1 MIPEGSYRLVL
12 EVFLIVFRKKINR
25 FKLTGS
31 VRIYSNKTV
40 LILEINQ
47 TAIARQTYL
56 NTFSLNSAITRALS
70 SVVSAKHVPDSME
83 SEWVLSRVHD
93 LKEWTKKKQNN
104 WSKKLFHIIITAENY
119 HVMICEDVKSLV

>member
-1 MIPEGSYRLVL
+1 MH
-12 EVFLIVFRKKINR
+12 F
-25 FKLTGS
+25 
-31 VRIYSNKTV
+31 NKTV

-47 TAIARQTYL
+47 TAIAGKTYL

-93 LKEWTKKKQNN
+93 LKEWTKKKN
-104 WSKKLFHIIITAENY
+104 KIIGRKNCFILS
-119 HVMICEDVKSLV
+119 SLLKIIM

>member
-1 MIPEGSYRLVL
+1 MFISSKHGEQKMIPEGSYRLIL
-12 EVFLIVFRKKINR
+12 EVFLIVFRTKIIR

-31 VRIYSNKTV
+31 VGMYFNKSM

-47 TAIARQTYL
+47 TAIVRKTYL
-56 NTFSLNSAITRALS
+56 NTFSLNSAISRAFC

-93 LKEWTKKKQNN
+93 LKGWKKK
-104 WSKKLFHIIITAENY
+104 K
-119 HVMICEDVKSLV
+119 

>member
-1 MIPEGSYRLVL
+1 MY
-12 EVFLIVFRKKINR
+12 F
-25 FKLTGS
+25 
-31 VRIYSNKTV
+31 NKTV

-47 TAIARQTYL
+47 TAIARKTYL

-93 LKEWTKKKQNN
+93 LKEWTKKK
-104 WSKKLFHIIITAENY
+104 KIIGRKNCFILS
-119 HVMICEDVKSLV
+119 SLLKIIM

>member
-1 MIPEGSYRLVL
+1 MYFNE
-12 EVFLIVFRKKINR
+12 
-25 FKLTGS
+25 
-31 VRIYSNKTV
+31 TV

-47 TAIARQTYL
+47 TAIARKTYL

-119 HVMICEDVKSLV
+119 HVMICEDVKSLL